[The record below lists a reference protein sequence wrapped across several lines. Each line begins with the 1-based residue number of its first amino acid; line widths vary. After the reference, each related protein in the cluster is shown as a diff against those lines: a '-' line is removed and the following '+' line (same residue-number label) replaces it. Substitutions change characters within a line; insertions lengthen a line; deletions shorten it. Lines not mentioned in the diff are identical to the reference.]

1 VGEIF
6 INHFEEDLNSL
17 MMMLKKGFGK
27 KNSKKLETLKER
39 LVEIRDTGLK
49 INHSVME
56 LVCAKHLI
64 EDGFDV
70 DVEHPL
76 DGDIICDLY
85 GTKGSGRV
93 IVEIETGFV
102 PPKGGLEPN
111 AYLKSRI
118 ASKIARYSGFA
129 DEFILASPS
138 YYILQIPPTLIK
150 PPRARTKAEI
160 ASIKK
165 LCDLHYS
172 NPPVSLDEIRNAR
185 LHFVYVMGVDNG
197 ILKEYGPEEY
207 ISRNF

>member
-1 VGEIF
+1 MGEIF

-17 MMMLKKGFGK
+17 MKKLRKGFGK
-27 KNSKKLETLKER
+27 KNSKKLETLKDR
-39 LVEIRDTGLK
+39 LIGIQNTGLK

-70 DVEHPL
+70 GVEQPL
-76 DGDIICDLY
+76 DGDLICDLY

-102 PPKGGLEPN
+102 PPEGGLEPN
-111 AYLKSRI
+111 AYLRSRI

-129 DEFILASPS
+129 DEFILAYPS

-150 PPRARTKAEI
+150 PPRSRTKTEI

-172 NPPVSLDEIRNAR
+172 NPPVSLDEIRNTR
-185 LHFVYVMGVDNG
+185 LHLVYAMDVDNAT
-197 ILKEYGPEEY
+197 IKEYGPEEY